1 MGLFFF
7 PQKIQKC
14 RITVP
19 KAQRAWQPTRLIS
32 RLQGKCQQGTAC
44 HIRGPR
50 GQAMHRLC
58 CTETHGDFGCNLM
71 VARAGPAQE
80 HQRRKMTDTGC
91 PEPRTAL
98 IILQMHREGQ
108 RRSPCGPIFS
118 HRLAQILLLL
128 KPSSGGI
135 HQCPFS
141 NSKNTLQRRKVIFF
155 YLNSCGILLRL
166 FLYF

>member
-118 HRLAQILLLL
+118 HRL
-128 KPSSGGI
+128 G
-135 HQCPFS
+135 
-141 NSKNTLQRRKVIFF
+141 
-155 YLNSCGILLRL
+155 
-166 FLYF
+166 